1 MPLAATPLE
10 IETGL
15 KIPKGDEVLMT
26 KKETGQYQAKVA
38 NDNGIVRGKIPS
50 PLLRVMG
57 ARPGNYVVFNWD
69 GENATM
75 RVVRSKGTGKLARSG
90 VRKTGIKRN

>member
-15 KIPKGDEVLMT
+15 KIPKGDEFLMT

-38 NDNGIVRGKIPS
+38 DDNGIVRGKIPS

-75 RVVRSKGTGKLARSG
+75 HVVRSKGAGKSSRSG
-90 VRKTGIKRN
+90 GRKAVGKRS